1 MQDKTKTRKTLL
13 DELNALRQ
21 KLLNFEIRETQRG
34 NAEDALDKLEARVKQ
49 RTARLV
55 ETNKK
60 LKREIKD
67 RKLVQEALAE
77 SQEKYRL
84 VVENANEAILIAQD
98 WLLKFVNSKAKEII
112 GYSAQEMISRPFIDF
127 IYHDDRELVL
137 QRFQRR
143 LLGEPLPE
151 IYPFRAVDSEGN
163 LNWVEM
169 NVETVNSNGRP
180 ATLNSIADITSRNKN
195 GR

>member
-1 MQDKTKTRKTLL
+1 M
-13 DELNALRQ
+13 
-21 KLLNFEIRETQRG
+21 NFEIRETQRG

-67 RKLVQEALAE
+67 RKLVPEALAE